1 MHNMRSTVSRRSMAR
16 KEKRDYQRE
25 NSEAFRGV
33 QVRVSKPYQRV
44 SVDKLEIWQAL
55 SEDQKRF
62 IRDLTKHCTL
72 KGVEHEGAYWLRRE
86 PGSDKSF

>member
-25 NSEAFRGV
+25 NSSCFRGV
-33 QVRVSKPYQRV
+33 QIRVSKPYQRI

-55 SEDQKRF
+55 SEDEKDF
-62 IRDLTKHCTL
+62 IRNLTNHVSL
-72 KGVEHEGAYWLRRE
+72 KGVE
-86 PGSDKSF
+86 KSQKVWIKKESLELDV